1 MSYRDVSMHKVMLQ
15 DIIRTEAYQ
24 KALRL
29 IVKPGDRVL
38 DFGCGTGV
46 LSIFATRFG
55 AKQVYAVDRSVFIQT
70 ALKIAKHNRI
80 DNIDFYYDD
89 HESLDLPE
97 PVNVIVSEWMG
108 HFLFYEEMLAPLLQ
122 VRDRFLAEGGIMIP
136 GEVTLHAGLVC
147 DDSIY
152 EDFSFLHERPYD
164 IDFAPIADV
173 PLRQADLSVLAPDQI
188 LESVVDLDT
197 LDLHALA
204 APPTTLSGSVIPNKK
219 AKIYALCGWFS
230 THLGS
235 DVRFSTGPN
244 DPPTHWDQMI
254 FPTQPPV

>member
-1 MSYRDVSMHKVMLQ
+1 MRASELYTMSYRDVSMHKVMLQ

-24 KALRL
+24 KALQL
-29 IVKPGDRVL
+29 AIKPGNRVL

-46 LSIFATRFG
+46 LSIFAVRSG
-55 AKQVYAVDRSVFIQT
+55 AKRVCAVDRSVFIQT

-89 HESLDLPE
+89 HESLELSE
-97 PVNVIVSEWMG
+97 PVDVIVSEWMG
-108 HFLFYEEMLAPLLQ
+108 HFLFYEEMLGPLLQ

-152 EDFSFLHERPYD
+152 EDLSFLYERPYE

-173 PLRQADLSVLAPDQI
+173 PASPD
-188 LESVVDLDT
+188 
-197 LDLHALA
+197 
-204 APPTTLSGSVIPNKK
+204 
-219 AKIYALCGWFS
+219 
-230 THLGS
+230 
-235 DVRFSTGPN
+235 
-244 DPPTHWDQMI
+244 
-254 FPTQPPV
+254 